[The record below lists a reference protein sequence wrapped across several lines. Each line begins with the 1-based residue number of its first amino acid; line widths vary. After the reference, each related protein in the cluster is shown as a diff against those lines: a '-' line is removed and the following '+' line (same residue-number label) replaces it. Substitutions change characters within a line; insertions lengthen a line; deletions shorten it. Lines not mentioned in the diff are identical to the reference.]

1 MVKNSVVKEVQANG
15 TWEGQY
21 GLMYK
26 FEVTFDNG
34 DCGQCLCKTDSCKF
48 VVGESASYEYTG
60 GKYPKVKYVSDFQ
73 KGGNAPKQDVQEYII
88 RQSSLKCATDYV
100 IANGGDTNTIINYAD
115 IFTQWVLSGKV
126 PTPAPSNESL
136 PF

>member
-1 MVKNSVVKEVQANG
+1 M
-15 TWEGQY
+15 
-21 GLMYK
+21 
-26 FEVTFDNG
+26 
-34 DCGQCLCKTDSCKF
+34 
-48 VVGESASYEYTG
+48 
-60 GKYPKVKYVSDFQ
+60 KYVSDFQ

-115 IFTQWVLSGKV
+115 IFTKWVLSGKV